1 MRKGRKIIVS
11 MKNVISIAGSVM
23 ALLIGSGFATG
34 QEISQYFVSY
44 GYKGILGE
52 ILAGVLLTYVSISF
66 ITAGYREKFEN
77 TNDIYRYYGGD
88 KVGTFYDFFSIV
100 FIFLSYTV
108 MIGGASA
115 TGQQHYGWPM
125 ELGGVILAIAT
136 IIVVLLGLEGIVD
149 VIGKIGPAIIVIAI
163 TLGIA
168 GIYTYND
175 QLPVAAEKVQQI
187 VASGKILQASTN
199 WVAAAGSYVGFCMLW
214 LAAFLAGVGSDTNSE
229 KEGTLGV
236 VLGVL
241 GFSIAI
247 ILVTLALILSVDTTG
262 GSNIPNLIL
271 ASEIH
276 PILGNIFS
284 VIIILGIFTTSVPLM
299 WSVVARFFKEGT
311 KKFKIA
317 TVVLVVIGA
326 FIGLALDF
334 DKLVN
339 VVYVINGYVGILLFF
354 IMLYKTFLRFKA
366 NKNLKVSESVY
377 TD

>member
-1 MRKGRKIIVS
+1 MKKG
-11 MKNVISIAGSVM
+11 KNGVITKEVVTIAGSVM

-34 QEISQYFVSY
+34 QEITQYFVSY
-44 GYKGILGE
+44 GYKGILGG
-52 ILAGVLLTYVSISF
+52 ILTGILLTFVSVSF

-77 TNDIYRYYGGD
+77 TNDIYRYYGG
-88 KVGTFYDFFSIV
+88 KKIGTFYDFFSIV

-108 MIGGASA
+108 MVGGAAA
-115 TGQQHYGWPM
+115 TGQQHYGWPV

-136 IIVVLLGLEGIVD
+136 VIVVLLGLEGIVD

-168 GIYTYND
+168 GIVTYNN
-175 QLPVAAEKVQQI
+175 QFPVAADKVQEI
-187 VASGKILQASTN
+187 VASGKILRASTN

-214 LAAFLAGVGSDTNSE
+214 LAAFLAGVGKDVSSE
-229 KEGTLGV
+229 KEGAKGV
-236 VLGVL
+236 ILGVL

-271 ASEIH
+271 ASQIH
-276 PILGNIFS
+276 PLLGNVFS
-284 VIIILGIFTTSVPLM
+284 VIIMLGIFTTSVPLM
-299 WSVVARFFKEGT
+299 WSVVARFFEEGT
-311 KKFKIA
+311 RNFKIA
-317 TVVLVVIGA
+317 TVVLVAIGA

-339 VVYVINGYVGILLFF
+339 VVYVINGYVGIILFF
-354 IMLYKTFLRFKA
+354 IMLYKTYLRKKE
-366 NKNLKVSESVY
+366 NKQSI
-377 TD
+377 